1 MRCIAPIVYTHIRNH
16 AAQPGLSGLDVTG
29 WNMGCTY
36 TIAQGDTL
44 PAIAARFGFA
54 DWNTIYNLPE
64 NASSRDLRPNP
75 NLLHPGHE
83 LYFRIGRTANSPGR
97 PTSCTSSFATGIH
110 KCYACPGHPPNLTEA
125 IRRRMEHDRR
135 KASRRDG
142 P

>member
-1 MRCIAPIVYTHIRNH
+1 
-16 AAQPGLSGLDVTG
+16 
-29 WNMGCTY
+29 MGCTY

-97 PTSCTSSFATGIH
+97 PTSCTSSFATGVH
-110 KCYACPGHPPNLTEA
+110 KCYACPGHPPNLT
-125 IRRRMEHDRR
+125 RRYAVGWNTIAEKHPDETVRDRAR
-135 KASRRDG
+135 EVQTEIVARIAGHR
-142 P
+142 